1 MQKTVNPYTD
11 RQHIGGFYSWWEWG
25 YQTEAGI
32 ETWVAPDKGVYAK
45 KYGRNSPHYVAWDK
59 GRAAAIKDRLSAKA
73 EKKRASSCLS
83 GLSDKEAADY
93 VQEVAR
99 DAELVDLT
107 EPSAAPVTVENPKD
121 AVGSL
126 KASMS
131 AVPTV
136 VLAELGVAMM
146 EGARKYGRHNYRAA
160 DIRASIYFDAVMRHM
175 MAWFEGEDIDPD
187 SGLSHVTKAIASLV
201 VLRDGQINENIIDDR
216 PPPAKEGWMAELNK
230 KASALADKYPN
241 PKDPVTR

>member
-1 MQKTVNPYTD
+1 MQKTENPYTQADVRSWWDWGYATGEGRGIYLAPWDGSYAFAKDSVQAAAWNEGIAAAKKD
-11 RQHIGGFYSWWEWG
+11 RQASE
-25 YQTEAGI
+25 
-32 ETWVAPDKGVYAK
+32 
-45 KYGRNSPHYVAWDK
+45 
-59 GRAAAIKDRLSAKA
+59 
-73 EKKRASSCLS
+73 ASSIVETLT
-83 GLSDKEAADY
+83 DQEAADY

-99 DAELVDLT
+99 DAEIVDMT
-107 EPSAAPVTVENPKD
+107 GDMAPVTVENPKD

-131 AVPTV
+131 AVPVV

-160 DIRASIYFDAVMRHM
+160 DIRASVYFDAVMRHM

-201 VLRDGQINENIIDDR
+201 VLRDGQVNSNIIDDR
-216 PPPAKEGWMAELNK
+216 PPPVKEGWMTELNK
-230 KASALADKYPN
+230 KASALAEKYPN